1 MTNQMEVYRH
11 ELKYYISPRE
21 ARALAN
27 NLKLYMLP
35 DEHSGAGGYW
45 IRSLYFDSMDN
56 RDYNS
61 KMMGCTHRKKMRLR
75 IYSIHDATAKLE
87 LKIKEDNYLTKKS
100 LPLLKQDVSAFLNG
114 QSEVLLEYGIPSARD
129 IYAAMHADLFRPVV
143 LVDYER
149 EAYLYPFE
157 NIRITLD
164 RNVRACGNVEDL
176 FSVDKPMVPVFDDER
191 TILEVKF
198 HSVLPS
204 ILRGLLSGLPAQAS
218 SVSKYCLCRQKI
230 QI

>member
-1 MTNQMEVYRH
+1 MTNQTDVYRH
-11 ELKYYISPRE
+11 ELKYYINPRE

-27 NLKLYMLP
+27 CLKLYMRP

-56 RDYNS
+56 QDYNS

-75 IYSIHDATAKLE
+75 IYSINDASAKLE
-87 LKIKEDNYLTKKS
+87 LKIKEDNYLAKKS
-100 LPLLKQDVSAFLNG
+100 LPLLRQDVPAFLSG
-114 QSEVLLEYGIPSARD
+114 RSDMLLEYGVPTARD
-129 IYAAMHADLFRPVV
+129 IYAAMHAERLRPVV

-164 RNVRACGNVEDL
+164 RNVRASGNVKDL
-176 FSVDKPMVPVFDDER
+176 FAADTPMVPVFEDER
-191 TILEVKF
+191 AILEVKF

-230 QI
+230 QM